1 MKGRRGFSLVETLVT
16 LSAASVVLTI
26 STVAIH
32 RVMRASSAAQAFH
45 DDESTAWRLASTWRA
60 DIGNAHNAD
69 VTRDGPAWRVELN
82 QRDGVTTRYT
92 LDGEVVT
99 REEQRGDLT
108 ARESYTF
115 SRAPVWTIDSPTDA
129 GTIVLQ
135 TFQDDSSSARNGRP
149 LGLHWV
155 TRLARRY
162 VGEVR
167 P

>member
-16 LSAASVVLTI
+16 LSAASVVLTL

-32 RVMRASSAAQAFH
+32 RAMRASSVAQAFH
-45 DDESTAWRLASTWRA
+45 DDESTAWRLASIWRA

-69 VTRDGPAWRVELN
+69 VTRDRLAWRVELS
-82 QRDGVTTRYT
+82 QRDAVSTRYT
-92 LDGEVVT
+92 FAGELVT
-99 REEQRGDLT
+99 REEQRGDPI

-115 SRAPVWTIDSPTDA
+115 SRAQVWKIGSPTDA

-135 TFQDDSSSARNGRP
+135 TLQDDSTSARNGRP

-155 TRLARRY
+155 TRLERPR